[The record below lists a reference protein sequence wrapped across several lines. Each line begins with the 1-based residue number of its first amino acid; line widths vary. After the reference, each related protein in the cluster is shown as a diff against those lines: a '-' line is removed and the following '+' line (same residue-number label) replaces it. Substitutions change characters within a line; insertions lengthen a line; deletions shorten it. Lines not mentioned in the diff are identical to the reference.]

1 MELNRVQNV
10 HIYHNCIGPPPENIT
25 VNTSSSTS
33 LLVEWNPSSVTQID
47 LIGYLV
53 MFREELG
60 GELANTIV
68 LDQSN
73 IQNRYN

>member
-1 MELNRVQNV
+1 MELNRVQDV
-10 HIYHNCIGPPPENIT
+10 HIYHTCIGPPPENIT

-68 LDQSN
+68 LDQPN